1 MHLLLALVVTIRIDA
16 AADRHPIDPRV
27 YGLNF
32 ASEAQLRDLNV
43 PFNRSGGNATTRY
56 NWEQN
61 ASNHASDW
69 YFESLEEGPNVP
81 SGAADAFIASTKN
94 AGASPA
100 YTIPTIGWVARLG
113 PHRER
118 LSSFSIAKYG
128 AQQDRD
134 WQWFADAGNG
144 VRASGGEIA
153 NNDPHDANTAVDPS
167 FFRAWIAHMASE
179 GLRYYLLDNEP
190 SLWQWT
196 HRDVKP
202 AGATMDEMLARTI
215 DYGEMIRD
223 ANPNAIILGPEEW
236 GWLGYLL
243 SGYDQQWAD
252 EHQNW
257 SSTPDRMA
265 HGGMDYVPWLL
276 REVRTHEHATGRRIL
291 DVFTVHFYPQQREFS
306 DDNSRT
312 AQLQRNVS
320 TRDLWDASY
329 RDPSWIDANVRLI
342 PRLREWAAQYAPGVQ
357 VGITEYSWGA
367 DGSMNGATAQAD
379 LLGIFGREGLD
390 LAARWTTPPG
400 GSPVYNAIKLYR
412 NYDGAKSAFGDV
424 NVSANAPQ
432 PDEVAA
438 FAALRTRD
446 HALTVVLINK
456 QLDAEAPV
464 QLQLASFVP
473 RGNAQRWQL
482 VNGAIARAAD
492 VSATDTLTL
501 PRQSVTLLVIPGG
514 KSKRRAVR

>member
-1 MHLLLALVVTIRIDA
+1 MHFLLALVVTIRIA
-16 AADRHPIDPRV
+16 AAAGRHPIDPRV

-43 PFNRSGGNATTRY
+43 AFNRSGGNATTRY

-61 ASNHASDW
+61 ATNHASDW
-69 YFESLEEGPNVP
+69 YFESLEEGPNTP
-81 SGAADAFIASTKN
+81 SGAADDFITATQRG
-94 AGASPA
+94 GASAA
-100 YTIPTIGWVARLG
+100 YTIPMIGWVARLG

-134 WQWFADAGNG
+134 WQWFPDAGNG
-144 VRASGGEIA
+144 VHSGGGEIA
-153 NNDPHDANTAVDPS
+153 NNDPHDANLVVDPS
-167 FFRAWIAHMASE
+167 FFRAWVAHMAGE

-202 AGATMDEMLARTI
+202 TGATMDEMLARTI
-215 DYGEMIRD
+215 DYASMIRD
-223 ANPNAIILGPEEW
+223 ANPNAIMLGPEEW

-276 REVRTHEHATGRRIL
+276 REIRAHEQATGKRLL
-291 DVFTVHFYPQQREFS
+291 DVLTVHFYPQQREFS
-306 DDNSRT
+306 DDDSRT

-329 RDPSWIDANVRLI
+329 RDPSWIDANVRLV
-342 PRLREWAAQYAPGVQ
+342 PRLKEWTAQYAPGLQ
-357 VGITEYSWGA
+357 TGITEYSWGA
-367 DGSMNGATAQAD
+367 DQLMNGATAQAD

-390 LAARWTTPPG
+390 LAARWTTPPT
-400 GSPVYNAIKLYR
+400 GSPVYNAFKLYR
-412 NYDGAKSAFGDV
+412 NYDGAKSSFGDV
-424 NVSANAPQ
+424 SVEATAPQ

-438 FAALRTRD
+438 FAAIRTRD
-446 HALTVVLINK
+446 NALTIVLINK
-456 QLDAEAPV
+456 QLDAEASV
-464 QLQLASFVP
+464 QLQLANFVP

-482 VNGAIARAAD
+482 ANGTIARAAD
-492 VSATDTLTL
+492 VAANATLTL
-501 PRQSVTLLVIPGG
+501 PRQSVTLLVVPGT
-514 KSKRRAVR
+514 KVKRRAVR